1 MRLETGNTS
10 GWVYGQIQDQGCLLS
25 SYTLVNKSA
34 VNVNAD
40 LAIRR
45 STGAFNITPQ
55 SVQIFPGSMYPYG
68 HLPIPV
74 NMDKGDRVALLVTGG
89 SVDYTFSYSKPED

>member
-1 MRLETGNTS
+1 MRLEAGNTS

-34 VNVNAD
+34 VNVNAN

-45 STGAFNITPQ
+45 STGAFNIAPLN
-55 SVQIFPGSMYPYG
+55 VQIFPGGMYPYG
-68 HLPIPV
+68 QLPIPV
-74 NMDKGDRVALLVTGG
+74 RMDKGDKVALLVTGG
-89 SVDYTFSYSKPED
+89 SVDYTFSYSNPED